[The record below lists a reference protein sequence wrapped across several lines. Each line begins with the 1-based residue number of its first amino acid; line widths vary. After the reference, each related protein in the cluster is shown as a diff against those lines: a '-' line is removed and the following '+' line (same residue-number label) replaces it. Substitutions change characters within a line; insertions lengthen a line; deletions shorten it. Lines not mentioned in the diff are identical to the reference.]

1 MLSTVN
7 EGDSYKYDELEAD
20 MNVYLYFFN
29 VSKELGVKKQ
39 KLKKSKD
46 DIVIEKASKVDTI
59 Q

>member
-1 MLSTVN
+1 MLSAVN